1 MLHLDPGLSPYC
13 SLAIFDVPI
22 KITPTGI
29 TPARVISADDI
40 TLHTPTTSAA
50 AAPAVAPMA
59 SITKLTRVIAR
70 KAMSLIK
77 KKKTGNEE
85 SAFKP
90 KIAVRWLAEEP
101 DQFLGPFCG

>member
-1 MLHLDPGLSPYC
+1 
-13 SLAIFDVPI
+13 
-22 KITPTGI
+22 
-29 TPARVISADDI
+29 
-40 TLHTPTTSAA
+40 
-50 AAPAVAPMA
+50 MA